1 MFDERG
7 QELGIGGFLAVRDES
22 KGPARR
28 TEREQTMGL
37 RGMPEGELIFENL
50 EVPAD
55 MAVLPPSG
63 LRARLCRPDER
74 L

>member
-1 MFDERG
+1 
-7 QELGIGGFLAVRDES
+7 
-22 KGPARR
+22 
-28 TEREQTMGL
+28 MGL
-37 RGMPEGELIFENL
+37 RGMPEGELTFENL

-63 LRARLCRPDER
+63 FRARLCRPDER